1 MAKKEAKERKPF
13 NFGNSTLV
21 KTTEQT
27 VTSGYERIEQ
37 QEQADRQEQTTKTA
51 PAMSAQPE
59 TSVSSV
65 DVPQQQNPPSPPV
78 QQTQVYRTARLYHK
92 ERTQDILIHCP
103 QSLHRR
109 MTDLKN
115 HLWDEY
121 GERVTINN
129 MTVEA
134 IALWLDQKAPLTPAS
149 DAGSQVSQVSA
160 TT

>member
-1 MAKKEAKERKPF
+1 MAKKVF
-13 NFGNSTLV
+13 NFDDSPMV

-37 QEQADRQEQTTKTA
+37 QEQADSQGSQEQTTKTT
-51 PAMSAQPE
+51 PAMPAQTE
-59 TSVSSV
+59 ASVPSV
-65 DVPQQQNPPSPPV
+65 AVPQQQNPPSPPV
-78 QQTQVYRTARLYHK
+78 PQAQIYHTARLYHK
-92 ERTQDILIHCP
+92 ERTQDILVHCP

-129 MTVEA
+129 MAVEA
-134 IALWLDQKAPLTPAS
+134 IALWLDQKAPI
-149 DAGSQVSQVSA
+149 SA
-160 TT
+160 TATDRQHQQ

>member
-1 MAKKEAKERKPF
+1 MAKKIF
-13 NFGNSTLV
+13 NFDDSPMV

-37 QEQADRQEQTTKTA
+37 QEQADSQGR
-51 PAMSAQPE
+51 
-59 TSVSSV
+59 
-65 DVPQQQNPPSPPV
+65 QQQSDNQGNQQQPSPV
-78 QQTQVYRTARLYHK
+78 QNSAVIPQSPAQSLAAPQAQVYRTARLYHK
-92 ERTQDILIHCP
+92 ERTQDILVHCP

-129 MTVEA
+129 MAVEA
-134 IALWLDQKAPLTPAS
+134 IALWLDQKALLTPAS
-149 DAGSQVSQVSA
+149 DAGSQGTQVSA